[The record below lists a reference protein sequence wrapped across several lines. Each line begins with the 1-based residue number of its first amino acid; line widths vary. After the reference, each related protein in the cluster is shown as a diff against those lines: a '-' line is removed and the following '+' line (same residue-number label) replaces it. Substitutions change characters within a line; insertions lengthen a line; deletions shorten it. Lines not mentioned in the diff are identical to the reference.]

1 MKLWQK
7 NYKTKI
13 EIERFTIG
21 DDYILDKKLIK
32 FDCLGS
38 IAHAKMLKKIGI
50 LTNAEAKKIIT
61 ILNEIIKEEIKG
73 NFSIKPEDE
82 DCHTAIENYLTNKLG
97 DIGKKIHTA
106 RSRNDQVLTDLR
118 LFYKNKLRHLNKLL
132 VILIEKLKIFIK
144 KYGQIKIPG
153 YSHMQKAMPSSLGL
167 WAESFVESMKDNIDL
182 INFVHGFID
191 KCPLGTGA
199 GYGIP
204 LQIDR
209 DFVSKALGFKGV
221 QINPIYVQNS
231 RGKFESIII
240 NSLGQIMFDLNKMA
254 MDLLFFSLKEIG
266 YINIPDELCTGSS
279 IMPHKKNPDV
289 IEMVRAKY
297 HQILSNEVEIKSM
310 ISNLIS
316 GYNRDIQ
323 LTKKTMFESFE
334 IVEESILVTN
344 IVIENIGVNK
354 EICERAMSQEL
365 YSTDR
370 VYELVKKGIPFRD
383 AYIEVS
389 RDYQIF
395 A

>member
-1 MKLWQK
+1 
-7 NYKTKI
+7 
-13 EIERFTIG
+13 
-21 DDYILDKKLIK
+21 
-32 FDCLGS
+32 
-38 IAHAKMLKKIGI
+38 
-50 LTNAEAKKIIT
+50 
-61 ILNEIIKEEIKG
+61 
-73 NFSIKPEDE
+73 
-82 DCHTAIENYLTNKLG
+82 
-97 DIGKKIHTA
+97 
-106 RSRNDQVLTDLR
+106 
-118 LFYKNKLRHLNKLL
+118 
-132 VILIEKLKIFIK
+132 
-144 KYGQIKIPG
+144 
-153 YSHMQKAMPSSLGL
+153 
-167 WAESFVESMKDNIDL
+167 
-182 INFVHGFID
+182 
-191 KCPLGTGA
+191 
-199 GYGIP
+199 
-204 LQIDR
+204 
-209 DFVSKALGFKGV
+209 
-221 QINPIYVQNS
+221 
-231 RGKFESIII
+231 
-240 NSLGQIMFDLNKMA
+240 
-254 MDLLFFSLKEIG
+254 
-266 YINIPDELCTGSS
+266 
-279 IMPHKKNPDV
+279 MPHKKNPDV